1 MTFKELDLIEPILK
15 ALQQTGYTTPT
26 PIQEQAIPVL
36 LKVKIAGMRQT
47 GQEKQQLLLSPLY
60 NDFINQTIK
69 KVSKH

>member
-26 PIQEQAIPVL
+26 PIQEQDAP
-36 LKVKIAGMRQT
+36 RQE
-47 GQEKQQLLLSPLY
+47 QEKQQRLLSPSY
-60 NDFINQTIK
+60 NGFINQTIK